1 MDTYIEKMVKNKLFR
16 NLTEQDFKILLEP
29 GTYILGQYMKN
40 AIIVQENDPCRSI
53 GFILE
58 GKLSV
63 QQLSHSGE
71 MIKIQTFRQGN
82 CFGQALLYSP
92 EPVYPY
98 TLIAS
103 SRTSILYILFSQ
115 VEALLKMSF
124 VFNRNYIAF
133 LSDRMN
139 MFQNKIRIL
148 SQNDVR
154 SRLIL
159 YLFEESGK
167 CGNLSFKLPYSKTE
181 IADMIGVARPS
192 VSRELRHMQEDG
204 LLELD
209 HDMVTIKKPE
219 VFSLQH

>member
-29 GTYILGQYMKN
+29 GTCIMGQYMKN
-40 AIIVQENDPCRSI
+40 AIITQENDPCRSI

-82 CFGQALLYSP
+82 CFGLALLYSSRS
-92 EPVYPY
+92 VYPY

-103 SRTSILYILFSQ
+103 AGTSILYIPFSQ
-115 VEALLKMSF
+115 VEALLETSF
-124 VFNRNYIAF
+124 VFNKNYIAF
-133 LSDRMN
+133 LSDRVH
-139 MFQNKIRIL
+139 MFQKKIRIL
-148 SQNDVR
+148 SQKEVR

-159 YLFEESGK
+159 YLSGESGK
-167 CGNLSFKLPYSKTE
+167 CGNLSFKLPHSKTE
-181 IADMIGVARPS
+181 IADLIGVARPS

-204 LLELD
+204 LMGLD
-209 HDMVTIKKPE
+209 KDIITIKKPE
-219 VFSLQH
+219 AFGP